1 MINVIKASS
10 PLTSQ
15 LDGVQFQGNLQTREK
30 KILKCVNIYA
40 PVFLHRSS
48 REPLKLIIRLLQD
61 LSYLTPHTDP
71 FSISSNL
78 STQSEV
84 PHLSP
89 WSSPL
94 PYVSHPTLPLKHI
107 SHILL
112 QGLSWTHLPYYHP
125 QYPSTFNTSTIPNL
139 PHPVSSH
146 LFYNAPTFLH
156 PERYAT
162 SFSRVQPSPFQDAFN
177 LSIQPKLPHPS
188 SGSSPVSSASHLTVS
203 PPTSLTSCCEIYPS
217 QFSIPSPS
225 SFFPK
230 CQIYPQS
237 YIQCPGLVWC
247 SLPALQS
254 LLLDPS
260 IPILQPQMPPPT
272 HQTFPPRQI
281 STHNPSVDQEAYPI
295 HKSSLHCLPD
305 FIPHKPLTASRPNL
319 TTQSLFCQKLFHP
332 YRNYN

>member
-94 PYVSHPTLPLKHI
+94 PYASHPTLPLKHI

-188 SGSSPVSSASHLTVS
+188 SGSSPVSSASHPTVS

-237 YIQCPGLVWC
+237 WASLVFPTC
-247 SLPALQS
+247 TAISSARPLYTY
-254 LLLDPS
+254 PS
-260 IPILQPQMPPPT
+260 TTDASPNTSNLST
-272 HQTFPPRQI
+272 QT
-281 STHNPSVDQEAYPI
+281 D
-295 HKSSLHCLPD
+295 LHP
-305 FIPHKPLTASRPNL
+305 
-319 TTQSLFCQKLFHP
+319 
-332 YRNYN
+332 